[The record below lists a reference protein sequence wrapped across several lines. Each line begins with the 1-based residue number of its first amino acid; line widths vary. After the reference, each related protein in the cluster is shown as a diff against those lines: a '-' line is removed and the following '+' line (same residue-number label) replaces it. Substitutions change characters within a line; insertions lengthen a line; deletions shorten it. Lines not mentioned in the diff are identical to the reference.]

1 MNALV
6 ARLRSSERAWTG
18 ALFCGLCLVL
28 VSGSPAGAMPV
39 ALLAQAE
46 AAALGTLLALWVARA
61 TGLRRHGLAMALA
74 ALFTTPLL
82 PYAFAPGELRP
93 ALLLFAAAQR

>member
-1 MNALV
+1 MGG
-6 ARLRSSERAWTG
+6 ARFG
-18 ALFCGLCLVL
+18 GPGLVL
-28 VSGSPAGAMPV
+28 VSGSPPGAVP
-39 ALLAQAE
+39 ASLLAQAE

-82 PYAFAPGELRP
+82 PYALS
-93 ALLLFAAAQR
+93 LIHI

>member
-18 ALFCGLCLVL
+18 ALFGGLCLVL
-28 VSGSPAGAMPV
+28 VSGSPAGAVPRG
-39 ALLAQAE
+39 LLAQAE
-46 AAALGTLLALWVARA
+46 AAALGTLLALWVTRA

-74 ALFTTPLL
+74 AL
-82 PYAFAPGELRP
+82 G
-93 ALLLFAAAQR
+93 